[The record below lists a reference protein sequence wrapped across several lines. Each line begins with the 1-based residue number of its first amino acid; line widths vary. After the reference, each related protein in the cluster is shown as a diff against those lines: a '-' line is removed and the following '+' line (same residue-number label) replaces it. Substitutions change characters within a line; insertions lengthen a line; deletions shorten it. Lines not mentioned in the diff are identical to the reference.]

1 MTQDTEDQPLETP
14 PSGPGL
20 AVQRRLALAWL
31 SLAWERIWSRLWII
45 AAYLGLFGILLITD
59 VLPSLHWAIHAGVV
73 LAIAGAIGYAAWR
86 RLRGFAWPSRGEA
99 RARLETTS
107 PVGHRPLTTVEDTL
121 AADAVQQWMW
131 RLHQQRARED
141 LERLRVKGPA
151 PNIAARDRF
160 ALRSAVVLAL
170 FVAVIGG
177 WGDIGNRIW
186 RGVLP
191 MFGGGSSRVAVK
203 LWITP
208 PAYTNRSPLYLES
221 PVPESARELEAL
233 DIPAGSKAL
242 AVITGARRAT
252 SFRLDEDS
260 TPLEKL
266 ADETQ
271 RGEIELKPIKRL
283 ELRQGASVLAG
294 YDVNWITDKPPTI
307 STPGAPTEAPRWRL
321 RIDYRASDDYVG

>member
-1 MTQDTEDQPLETP
+1 
-14 PSGPGL
+14 
-20 AVQRRLALAWL
+20 
-31 SLAWERIWSRLWII
+31 
-45 AAYLGLFGILLITD
+45 
-59 VLPSLHWAIHAGVV
+59 
-73 LAIAGAIGYAAWR
+73 
-86 RLRGFAWPSRGEA
+86 
-99 RARLETTS
+99 
-107 PVGHRPLTTVEDTL
+107 
-121 AADAVQQWMW
+121 MW

-141 LERLRVKGPA
+141 LESLRVKGPA
-151 PNIAARDRF
+151 PNIAARDTF

-191 MFGGGSSRVAVK
+191 MFGGGSAHVAVK

-242 AVITGARRAT
+242 AVITGARRAV

-266 ADETQ
+266 AV
-271 RGEIELKPIKRL
+271 KPSAAK
-283 ELRQGASVLAG
+283 S
-294 YDVNWITDKPPTI
+294 
-307 STPGAPTEAPRWRL
+307 S
-321 RIDYRASDDYVG
+321 